1 MSGEPGGSGSPQG
14 SADSEACMND
24 KKWSQGLDHLVVC
37 VGGTCWGRQL
47 EVAAG
52 DRMLMGPLGLPATKG
67 GGKM

>member
-1 MSGEPGGSGSPQG
+1 
-14 SADSEACMND
+14 MND

-67 GGKM
+67 GGEM